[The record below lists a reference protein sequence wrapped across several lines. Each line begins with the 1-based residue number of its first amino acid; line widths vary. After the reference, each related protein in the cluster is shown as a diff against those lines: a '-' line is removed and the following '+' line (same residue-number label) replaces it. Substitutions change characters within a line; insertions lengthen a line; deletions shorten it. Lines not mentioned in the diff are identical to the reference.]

1 MPNETLKSIERL
13 TQSRKMMERN
23 EGVEKLLT
31 LLRNTQMENKSNPIN
46 HLPTVSNPLYQVI
59 TSVVF
64 DETYPDSQIRKWLSI
79 AKRSWLLNNEH
90 RQKLN
95 I

>member
-13 TQSRKMMERN
+13 TQSKRVMERN

-31 LLRNTQMENKSNPIN
+31 LLRNTQMENKSNQIN
-46 HLPTVSNPLYQVI
+46 HLPTVSNPLYQMVI
-59 TSVVF
+59 SVVF
-64 DETYPDSQIRKWLSI
+64 DQSYPDSQVRKCLST
-79 AKRSWLLNNEH
+79 AKRSWLLNNDH

>member
-1 MPNETLKSIERL
+1 MPNDTLKSIERL
-13 TQSRKMMERN
+13 TQSKKQTERN

-31 LLRNTQMENKSNPIN
+31 LLRNTQIGKTSNQIN
-46 HLPTVSNPLYQVI
+46 HLPTVSNPLYQLI

-64 DETYPDSQIRKWLSI
+64 DQSFPDSQIRKCLSVG
-79 AKRSWLLNNEH
+79 KQSWLLNSDH